1 MVGDGV
7 TGQISTLFRSFG
19 VGAAFSYERMSGIG
33 LAFVMRPLLVNLR
46 GKPKEVAAGRST
58 QYFNCHPFLSGL
70 AATALVRAEL
80 SGRSVDEI
88 DRFKRALIG
97 PLGLIGDRFIWAG
110 LLPSISAAALLL
122 VAHGAGFL
130 APIVLVS
137 VFTVVSFVIRWSGI
151 KLGDRKGIDVGH
163 ALAHPGVKRA
173 LAVVDAMAAFMIGLS
188 VPQVSSWLMDSWPIA
203 DIGGVLVV
211 AALGVTLS
219 RGVFRRVDSLR
230 FGLVAIGLTLVIG
243 WVLG

>member
-1 MVGDGV
+1 M
-7 TGQISTLFRSFG
+7 TGQISTLLRSFG
-19 VGAAFSYERMSGIG
+19 VGAAFSYERMSGLG
-33 LAFVMRPLLVNLR
+33 LSFVMRPLLSNLR
-46 GKPKEVAAGRST
+46 REAKEVAAERSA

-80 SGRSVDEI
+80 SGRSFDEI

-122 VAHGAGFL
+122 VSHGVGL
-130 APIVLVS
+130 GAPVLLVL
-137 VFTVVSFVIRWSGI
+137 VFTVVSFVIRWAGI
-151 KLGDRKGIDVGH
+151 KLGDRKGIEVGH
-163 ALAHPGVKRA
+163 TLAHPRVRKA
-173 LAVVDAMAAFMIGLS
+173 LAAVDAMAAFMIGLS
-188 VPQVSSWLMDSWPIA
+188 VPPVSAWLMDSWPIA
-203 DIGGVLVV
+203 DIGGALIV

-219 RGVFRRVDSLR
+219 RGVFKRVDSLR

-243 WVLG
+243 WGLG